1 MKEFFELKGKTI
13 SSWSPVPTSKS
24 DNIQGDDQVD
34 FVLTDGTKCS
44 IYHNQDCC
52 EVVQLVKVIGDPTA
66 VLGQPIKVATDDHP
80 DDPEWMPEYKDLGGE
95 SYTWT
100 RYQIITESG
109 VELELWFIGESNG
122 YYSETMSFGGWPPKV

>member
-1 MKEFFELKGKTI
+1 MTEFFELKGKTI
-13 SSWSPVPTSKS
+13 SSWSGIPTP
-24 DNIQGDDQVD
+24 DDDQVD

-44 IYHNQDCC
+44 IYHSQDCC
-52 EVVQLVKVIGDPTA
+52 ERVQLVKVIGDPTA

-80 DDPEWMPEYKDLGGE
+80 DDPEWMPEDLGTD

-122 YYSETMSFGGWPPKV
+122 YYSETMDFCGTPPTV